1 MPVFWAL
8 AAARLECTDEVECL
22 FDEEAAGASGWFVLR
37 SRLTGRLLR
46 MIDDGHGPFTS
57 WDGIAGRA
65 VRKSEARLRRER
77 AAATAALGGAA
88 RCPLRPGAGAPA
100 GWSYN
105 GTRHAASLRRALAP
119 WHGGGFSATATDMLF
134 WPEMYPYANRAELPS
149 FHLSFVGGDVWYKW
163 QPAADDD
170 RAGPLAVPAPGAVVP
185 PAASADGELLRML
198 RRVAALVELPEVE
211 AVAHTAALPKVP
223 VQNPEPILAPATD
236 PLHNDVAVPSP
247 WSWRTI
253 ERPPA
258 ACAPLATR
266 RSQLLL
272 LARCER
278 PRAGGFLG
286 PVWRHYAP
294 HRTALLAKSL
304 PQLRV
309 VLPDACTEAM
319 PPPSEA
325 QPLALE
331 RAWAAKATAELRG
344 ELGGTGRAAAVTE
357 EEEDAI
363 ACGHRWVLLLDGA
376 GPPSEL
382 LRRMMQGCVVFKEE
396 SPLAEHF
403 YAELVPWVHYVPVAA
418 NLRDLRTRIE
428 WVAAR
433 PAEAEAIAR
442 RAQALA
448 ARLHAWDA
456 ACFWWQ
462 LLTALAPLEA
472 FEPRRGAG
480 FRKLE
485 ST

>member
-1 MPVFWAL
+1 MV
-8 AAARLECTDEVECL
+8 
-22 FDEEAAGASGWFVLR
+22 VLR

-65 VRKSEARLRRER
+65 VRKSEGGCGASAPPPPRSAARR
-77 AAATAALGGAA
+77 AAATARGGRAGRLVTTA
-88 RCPLRPGAGAPA
+88 RDTRRP
-100 GWSYN
+100 
-105 GTRHAASLRRALAP
+105 RRALAP
-119 WHGGGFSATATDMLF
+119 WHGKALTATDMLF

-149 FHLSFVGGDVWYKW
+149 FHLSFVGGAVWYKW

-170 RAGPLAVPAPGAVVP
+170 RASAVPAPGAVVP

-294 HRTALLAKSL
+294 HRAALLAKSL

-309 VLPDACTEAM
+309 VLPDACTEAT
-319 PPPSEA
+319 PPPSERSRCA
-325 QPLALE
+325 GARLGA
-331 RAWAAKATAELRG
+331 ATAELRD
-344 ELGGTGRAAAVTE
+344 ELGGGSRIAPATE

-363 ACGHRWVLLLDGA
+363 ALGTAGCPPRRRWAAVGA
-376 GPPSEL
+376 AAANDAGF
-382 LRRMMQGCVVFKEE
+382 VVFKRSRR
-396 SPLAEHF
+396 SPSTFTPSSCRGSTTSRSPPTSATCERASSGWRRGRGGGGH
-403 YAELVPWVHYVPVAA
+403 
-418 NLRDLRTRIE
+418 
-428 WVAAR
+428 R
-433 PAEAEAIAR
+433 PPRPGAR
-442 RAQALA
+442 RAPPRVGRSVLLVAAPHRPRA
-448 ARLHAWDA
+448 ARGLR
-456 ACFWWQ
+456 
-462 LLTALAPLEA
+462 TA
-472 FEPRRGAG
+472 PRCGLPQAR
-480 FRKLE
+480 E
-485 ST
+485 YVV